1 MGNGKFGLV
10 RLGIHKK
17 TGRKVAVKIMSKKEM
32 NNLDLELVR
41 TEIEILKVGQH
52 PNIVR
57 LYDVFENLEFIYIG
71 ITNYL
76 NSYGILCRR

>member
-1 MGNGKFGLV
+1 LGNGKFGLV

-52 PNIVR
+52 PYIVR
-57 LYDVFENLEFIYIG
+57 LYDVFENLEFIYISM
-71 ITNYL
+71 TNYL